1 MEQIQPASGERPA
14 NRIPESIAS
23 AAIIFDNKMYTG
35 INHAS
40 AIRNLEKI
48 HPNWRKTTETYPIE
62 GFLTNTKR
70 FVDRNEAGEIADKAE
85 QLSHLSG
92 EERSDAASNLDSY
105 NLRH

>member
-1 MEQIQPASGERPA
+1 MIGEGPAR
-14 NRIPESIAS
+14 RIPESIAS
-23 AAIIFDNKMYTG
+23 AAIIFDNEMYTG
-35 INHAS
+35 INHAI

-48 HPNWRKTTETYPIE
+48 HPNWRKMNIDFPRE

-70 FVDRNEAGEIADKAE
+70 FVDRDEAGDIADMAE

-92 EERSDAASNLDSY
+92 EERSDAVSNLDSY